1 MPLLIVHLD
10 RASLPA
16 LNSQTCFDN
25 LDSTHNS
32 IRITGIRL
40 QYLASLFR
48 LDETL
53 AHQEASYFSERRRV
67 GQVAA

>member
-25 LDSTHNS
+25 LDDSTHNS
-32 IRITGIRL
+32 TRITDIRL
-40 QYLASLFR
+40 QLLAVFY

-53 AHQEASYFSERRRV
+53 THQEASYFSERRRV